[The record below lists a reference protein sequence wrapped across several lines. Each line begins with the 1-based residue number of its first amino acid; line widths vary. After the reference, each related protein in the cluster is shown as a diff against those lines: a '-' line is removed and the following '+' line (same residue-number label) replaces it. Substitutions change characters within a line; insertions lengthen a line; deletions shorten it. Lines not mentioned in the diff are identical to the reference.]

1 MRAYPLKPDGTT
13 EPTSWAKGCNRSRI
27 QSAAFTSSLA
37 VNESQPTGLGA
48 KLRDG
53 GCQALLTGL
62 RRLRLVEAPRH
73 VLLVREGELLPGRG
87 RPLVAGEGVG
97 QVGWGLDCPGLGVE
111 LEQDVDRVAVLDPG
125 RFLNR
130 LQDAN
135 AEGAVSHGHQR
146 SAIGLAGDDGLD
158 LRPPFQTQLVVDLA
172 WNRDERAAPAVRVGR
187 HDGGELDHGQGF

>member
-53 GCQALLTGL
+53 GRQALLPRL
-62 RRLRLVEAPRH
+62 RPLRLVEAPRH
-73 VLLVREGELLPGRG
+73 LLLVREGELLPGCG

-97 QVGWGLDCPGLGVE
+97 QVGWGLNCPRLGVG
-111 LEQDVDRVAVLDPG
+111 LDQDGGRVAGLDHG
-125 RFLNR
+125 RFLTG
-130 LQDAN
+130 LQAPK
-135 AEGAVSHGHQR
+135 ASGAVS
-146 SAIGLAGDDGLD
+146 
-158 LRPPFQTQLVVDLA
+158 P
-172 WNRDERAAPAVRVGR
+172 
-187 HDGGELDHGQGF
+187 